1 MPLISEAVKL
11 RGRVSLI
18 SEVVI
23 RGNCVSDF
31 RDIELENECC
41 VADLRGHGFDLSLIL
56 SLVSWLDTSGKF
68 AQ

>member
-1 MPLISEAVKL
+1 MSLNSEAV
-11 RGRVSLI
+11 
-18 SEVVI
+18 I
-23 RGNCVSDF
+23 RSDVVSDF
-31 RDIELENECC
+31 RDSELENECC